1 MRTMPAGEF
10 KARCLRVMEEVKKYR
25 TPVVITK
32 KGRPVAKLVPPDTP
46 ATDVFGCM
54 AGTARIVG
62 DIEAPVRAAEA
73 WEEVR
78 RATSARRTRRTGA
91 RRPAR

>member
-1 MRTMPAGEF
+1 MRSMPAGEF

-32 KGRPVAKLVPPDTP
+32 KGRPVAKLVPADGP
-46 ATDVFGCM
+46 APDVFGCM

-62 DIEAPVRAAEA
+62 DVEASVVPAEA
-73 WEEVR
+73 WDAFARSSLR
-78 RATSARRTRRTGA
+78 RNARRRSSGRSTR
-91 RRPAR
+91 

>member
-1 MRTMPAGEF
+1 MKKMAAGEF
-10 KARCLRVMEEVKKYR
+10 KARCLRVMEEVAKYR

-32 KGRPVAKLVPPDTP
+32 KGRVVAKLVPPDAP

-62 DIEAPVRAAEA
+62 DVEAPVVPAAGWNA
-73 WEEVR
+73 WAAAPR
-78 RATSARRTRRTGA
+78 RPKKRTGGRS
-91 RRPAR
+91 RR

>member
-32 KGRPVAKLVPPDTP
+32 KGRPVAKLVPPDEP

-54 AGTARIVG
+54 AGSARIVG
-62 DIEAPVRAAEA
+62 DIEAPVLAAQTWRAVGRNSD
-73 WEEVR
+73 VR
-78 RATSARRTRRTGA
+78 RVKRAGA
-91 RRPAR
+91 RRAPR

>member
-32 KGRPVAKLVPPDTP
+32 KGRPVAKLVPPDAP

-62 DIEAPVRAAEA
+62 DVQAPVLAADTWRAVSRRSAA
-73 WEEVR
+73 R
-78 RATSARRTRRTGA
+78 RARPRARRKHR
-91 RRPAR
+91 

>member
-1 MRTMPAGEF
+1 MKTMAAGEF
-10 KARCLRVMEEVKKYR
+10 KARCLRVMEEVAKYR

-32 KGRPVAKLVPPDTP
+32 KGRVVAKLVPPDAP

-62 DIEAPVRAAEA
+62 NVESSVVPATA
-73 WEEVR
+73 WEAAAAR
-78 RATSARRTRRTGA
+78 RARKRTAGRPRR
-91 RRPAR
+91 